1 MVCKSKIGIS
11 YWITLTFVS
20 VITIALA
27 ILAIYLESVWSS
39 WLVALIA
46 AGFAAT
52 AVFYL
57 IPRLK
62 DTVYE
67 ISESDLLVKTGRNDL
82 RIPFSNIVEIS
93 LGVKS
98 MYIQPALSFNRV
110 EVKYKTLKG
119 ITDIVHISPENESE
133 FISLLRSRV

>member
-1 MVCKSKIGIS
+1 MVCKSKIGIL
-11 YWITLTFVS
+11 YWITLIFAS

-27 ILAIYLESVWSS
+27 ILAIYLKPVWSS

-46 AGFAAT
+46 AGFAAST
-52 AVFYL
+52 VFYL

-67 ISESDLLVKTGRNDL
+67 ISEFDLLVKTGRNEL
-82 RIPFSNIVEIS
+82 RIPFNSIVEIS

-98 MYIQPALSFNRV
+98 MHMQPALSFNRV

-119 ITDIVHISPENESE
+119 VTDIVHISPENESE
-133 FISLLRSRV
+133 FLGLLKSKV